1 MADAKKEAKTN
12 KKQPTAVS
20 GGKSGQGKQTGAA
33 NGKPKKNR
41 GQRIVAFFKGIISE
55 LKKVT
60 WPKPKTVFSS
70 SLVVIVVVLVFLLI
84 IFGIDRGL
92 SELLKLLVG
101 VGSTTA

>member
-1 MADAKKEAKTN
+1 MADAKKEAKTDN
-12 KKQPTAVS
+12 KQLNAGS
-20 GGKSGQGKQTGAA
+20 NGKAGQGKQAGT
-33 NGKPKKNR
+33 NKPKKNR
-41 GQRIVAFFKGIISE
+41 GQKIAAFFKGILSE

-101 VGSTTA
+101 VGSKTA